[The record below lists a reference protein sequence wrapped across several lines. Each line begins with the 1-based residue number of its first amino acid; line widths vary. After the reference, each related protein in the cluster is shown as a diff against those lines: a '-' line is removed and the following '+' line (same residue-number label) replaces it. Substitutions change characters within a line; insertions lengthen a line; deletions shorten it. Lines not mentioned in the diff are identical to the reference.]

1 MSKLL
6 KLEVN
11 LLTSI
16 IVFVVSLIGFA
27 ATSFLLT
34 SENIHVPLGFLY
46 SGGVISLIYLLTHF
60 FVRLD
65 EKRETS
71 IFSIIS
77 ISIRLVFVI
86 VAALMAAL
94 MFYRWEIKL
103 FNIFVLVG
111 VYTFGVL
118 TFIILHIIKRKE

>member
-34 SENIHVPLGFLY
+34 GENIHIPLGFLY

-60 FVRLD
+60 FVKID
-65 EKRETS
+65 EKRESS

-77 ISIRLVFVI
+77 ISVRLVFVI

-94 MFYRWEIKL
+94 MFYRWELKL